1 MIYTVLCTLLGSFEK
16 NLRMRVV
23 CDNPSWAMESRTPLC
38 VALEDAK
45 IKEARKKGN
54 EWRH

>member
-1 MIYTVLCTLLGSFEK
+1 MIYTVLCTLLGSIKK